1 MWFYVNR
8 IHLIIKGKR
17 SRRIL
22 GGQNMD
28 EIYFGDNDNVQLQ
41 YQSGRDDIYVMVL
54 GMIYVIYITISRRIH
69 EQPIKENI

>member
-1 MWFYVNR
+1 
-8 IHLIIKGKR
+8 
-17 SRRIL
+17 
-22 GGQNMD
+22 MD
-28 EIYFGDNDNVQLQ
+28 EIYFGDSDNVQLQ